1 MGIKGLSKFIKTKA
15 ISRPV
20 SAATVVADRPAVW
33 GVDCEYFL
41 YKAQAAGLSPLTVI
55 ASLIVRIRQLGAEP
69 IVIFDGSPSKA
80 KTAVVTQ
87 RQAARAAVRA
97 RTEEIRTELT
107 TIPTLSEA
115 ERGAREVE
123 IAELRATAPTVSRAD
138 RNQVKQFLYAAGVL
152 GVTAEEEADDLL
164 GFLARR
170 GDIAAVVSADF
181 DMLARGVPRLIVPET
196 ADATVLTQIDLAD
209 ILRTQRITYE
219 QFVEA
224 CVLMG
229 SDYSPAGW
237 TGLYPTVAL
246 HTIRGAAGWLADI
259 DDADVRAGLEAAAAL
274 LRGDG
279 VEWGSALLDERQMEK
294 WVAGAPAKEPGP
306 MASFFAENRWPLTWR
321 PALC

>member
-1 MGIKGLSKFIKTKA
+1 MGIKGLSKFIKAKA
-15 ISRPV
+15 ICRSV
-20 SAATVVADRPAVW
+20 SALDRPAVW
-33 GVDCEYFL
+33 GIDCECFL
-41 YKAQAAGLSPLTVI
+41 YKAQAAGLSPLTII
-55 ASLIVRIRQLGAEP
+55 AGLIVRIRQLGAEP
-69 IVIFDGSPSKA
+69 IVIFDGAPSKA
-80 KTAVVTQ
+80 KAAVVAQ
-87 RQAARAAVRA
+87 RQVARAAARV

-107 TIPTLSEA
+107 TIPTLTEA
-115 ERGAREVE
+115 ERGEREVE
-123 IAELRATAPTVSRAD
+123 IAELRATAPSVCRAV

-152 GVTAEEEADDLL
+152 GITAAEEADDLL

-170 GDIAAVVSADF
+170 GDITAVVSADF

-219 QFVEA
+219 QFVQA

-237 TGLYPTVAL
+237 TGMYPTVAL
-246 HTIRGAAGWLADI
+246 HAVRGPSGWLADVS
-259 DDADVRAGLEAAAAL
+259 DPSVRAGLEAAAAI

-279 VEWGSALLDERQMEK
+279 VEWGPALLDERQLVK
-294 WVAGAPAKEPGP
+294 WEAGAPAKEEEP
-306 MASFFAENRWPLTWR
+306 MSRFFAENRWPLTWR